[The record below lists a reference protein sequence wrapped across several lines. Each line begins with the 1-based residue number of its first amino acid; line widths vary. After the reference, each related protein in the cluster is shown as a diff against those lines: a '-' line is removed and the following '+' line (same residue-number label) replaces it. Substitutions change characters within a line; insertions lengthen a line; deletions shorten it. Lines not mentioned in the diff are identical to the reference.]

1 MLRPLK
7 AFQRCIPKWIHLKV
21 LVSNCPADGRSGD
34 LWLPCDG
41 FMRSLIYWC
50 IKTFFA
56 VKIYLQ
62 VLHQVAFTGP
72 KWGLAILLCIAN
84 THIAPSVRL
93 SYQTLSALFCR
104 AVHIKKVF
112 GQRCYLGPFPSWL
125 LSSCKPQSRLARC
138 SMLVKCVFTVNS
150 LYLMFPT
157 PARQLPSCLPSAQV
171 LPSLKWERSWLLN
184 STQLPCQPS
193 RHWLALPLESAA
205 PPLPCSGASATV
217 VLEVAVCHLVKS
229 VIKKGPCCNDD
240 R

>member
-41 FMRSLIYWC
+41 FMRILIYWC

-84 THIAPSVRL
+84 THIAPSARL

-104 AVHIKKVF
+104 AVHIQKGF
-112 GQRCYLGPFPSWL
+112 TPL
-125 LSSCKPQSRLARC
+125 
-138 SMLVKCVFTVNS
+138 LVKGVILDRSPAGCWVVVN
-150 LYLMFPT
+150 
-157 PARQLPSCLPSAQV
+157 PSHGSPGAACL
-171 LPSLKWERSWLLN
+171 
-184 STQLPCQPS
+184 
-193 RHWLALPLESAA
+193 
-205 PPLPCSGASATV
+205 
-217 VLEVAVCHLVKS
+217 
-229 VIKKGPCCNDD
+229 
-240 R
+240 